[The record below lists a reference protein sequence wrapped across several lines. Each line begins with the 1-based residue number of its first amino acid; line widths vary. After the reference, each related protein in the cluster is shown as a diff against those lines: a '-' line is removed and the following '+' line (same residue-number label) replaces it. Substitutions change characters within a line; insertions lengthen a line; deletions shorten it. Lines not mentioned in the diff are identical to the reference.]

1 MKFKDKCKIP
11 HLAWHNLMQSHRLRA
26 NWLENNSAEKDQ
38 AILINNKLNMSQCA
52 LAVKADPYHWL
63 PYKRGKVG
71 RSETSPLLEDCE
83 TPRSAVPMP

>member
-38 AILINNKLNMSQCA
+38 AILINNKLNMSQRA
-52 LAVKADPYHWL
+52 FAVKANPYHWL
-63 PYKRGKVG
+63 PY
-71 RSETSPLLEDCE
+71 
-83 TPRSAVPMP
+83 